1 MITFVVRKESQGSSS
16 VVTRLFSTFSSLC
29 ILAGVIVGTTSCSK
43 KTVAPVTTP
52 PAPVL
57 QIEEIDFEYFHG
69 RARIVFKD
77 DKKER
82 EVKASIR
89 IRKDSVIWMTF
100 SVVGVQGG
108 KALINRDSITVVSTL
123 DKEYYVFTYEE
134 LSKRFNFPITY
145 QVIQSAALGNLIRPR
160 QPSDILS
167 TDLSFNLLA
176 QTAGSVSI
184 RNYINTAS
192 AKLERVELKETES
205 QNTLNIDYSNF
216 QAVGPKIFPYNGTI
230 SIFYK
235 TVTGLIS
242 NTIMFEYSKAEV
254 GDKELK
260 FPFNIPRKYDR
271 R

>member
-1 MITFVVRKESQGSSS
+1 MAKQRGS
-16 VVTRLFSTFSSLC
+16 VFLTIGV
-29 ILAGVIVGTTSCSK
+29 LASAVFFLTACSK
-43 KTVAPVTTP
+43 KVIAPAVTTP
-52 PAPVL
+52 ERTL
-57 QIEEIDFEYFHG
+57 NIEEIDFDYFQG
-69 RARIVFKD
+69 KAKINFKD

-82 EVKASIR
+82 EVKANIR

-123 DKEYYVFTYEE
+123 DKEYFVFTYEE

-145 QVIQSAALGNLIRPR
+145 QVIQSAALGNLIKTR
-160 QPSDILS
+160 QP
-167 TDLSFNLLA
+167 TDVVTTDMSFNLLA
-176 QTAGSVSI
+176 QTEGSISI
-184 RNYINTAS
+184 RNYVNMAS
-192 AKLERVELKETES
+192 SKLERVELKESQT
-205 QNTLNIDYSNF
+205 QNTLNIEYSNF
-216 QAVGPKIFPYNGTI
+216 QAVGPKIFPYNGSI

-235 TVTGLIS
+235 TVGGLIS
-242 NTIMFEYSKAEV
+242 NTITFEYNKAEV